1 MGSVIPEEQ
10 VIHLVFG
17 TDEGMVREKA
27 SAVFAA
33 LTEGTNEFSHEILE
47 AASGDSDEAAQ
58 TIRQVMEAL
67 RTLPFFPG
75 RKVVWMKNCN
85 FLGDSITGRSSTTES
100 ALDALRQ
107 LLEAGLGPDVMLII
121 SASEFDKRRSFNK
134 FLLQHSRAE
143 ELNKPDITKAGWEGS
158 LMPLVN
164 KEASARGMVFDSY
177 ALELFIHRVSESSR
191 QIISEIEKLDL
202 FLGPERRTVT
212 AADIGQM
219 VPLTRTGVIFE
230 ISRALESKKSDA
242 AISLIDFQLERG
254 ENAITIMRAAF
265 IPTLRNLL
273 AAKLLCDAFNLKPTN
288 FKDFTSRISALPSYA
303 SALIPLK
310 KDGSPNAYPLFL
322 AAQHAAKF
330 KTERLKQT
338 LKECMKA
345 DKALVSSSLDPRLIL
360 HRLAI
365 CSAS

>member
-1 MGSVIPEEQ
+1 
-10 VIHLVFG
+10 
-17 TDEGMVREKA
+17 
-27 SAVFAA
+27 
-33 LTEGTNEFSHEILE
+33 
-47 AASGDSDEAAQ
+47 
-58 TIRQVMEAL
+58 
-67 RTLPFFPG
+67 
-75 RKVVWMKNCN
+75 
-85 FLGDSITGRSSTTES
+85 
-100 ALDALRQ
+100 
-107 LLEAGLGPDVMLII
+107 
-121 SASEFDKRRSFNK
+121 
-134 FLLQHSRAE
+134 
-143 ELNKPDITKAGWEGS
+143 
-158 LMPLVN
+158 MPLIN
-164 KEASARGMVFDSY
+164 KETAARGMNFDSA

-202 FLGPERRTVT
+202 YLGADRRTVMPE
-212 AADIGQM
+212 DVERM

-230 ISRALESKKSDA
+230 ISRALENKKSDA

-273 AAKLLCDAFNLKPTN
+273 AARLLCDAFHLKPTN
-288 FKDFTSRISALPSYA
+288 FKEFTARISSLPSYA
-303 SALIPLK
+303 AALIPLK
-310 KDGSPNAYPLFL
+310 KDGTPNAYPLFL
-322 AAQHAAKF
+322 AAQNASKF

>member
-1 MGSVIPEEQ
+1 MDEELQFSGRLRHGAFLHHGS
-10 VIHLVFG
+10 G
-17 TDEGMVREKA
+17 
-27 SAVFAA
+27 
-33 LTEGTNEFSHEILE
+33 
-47 AASGDSDEAAQ
+47 SG
-58 TIRQVMEAL
+58 
-67 RTLPFFPG
+67 FFQ
-75 RKVVWMKNCN
+75 
-85 FLGDSITGRSSTTES
+85 
-100 ALDALRQ
+100 Q
-107 LLEAGLGPDVMLII
+107 LLESGLGPDVLLLI

-134 FLLQHSRAE
+134 FLLQYAASE

-158 LMPLVN
+158 LMPLIN
-164 KEASARGMVFDSY
+164 KETAARGMNFDSA

-202 FLGPERRTVT
+202 YLGADRRTVMPE
-212 AADIGQM
+212 DVERM

-230 ISRALESKKSDA
+230 ISRALENKKSDA

-273 AAKLLCDAFNLKPTN
+273 AARLLCDAFNLKPTN
-288 FKDFTSRISALPSYA
+288 FKEFTARISSLPSYA
-303 SALIPLK
+303 AALIPLK
-310 KDGSPNAYPLFL
+310 KDGTPNAYPLFL
-322 AAQHAAKF
+322 AAQNASKF

>member
-1 MGSVIPEEQ
+1 MRFPVE
-10 VIHLVFG
+10 V
-17 TDEGMVREKA
+17 
-27 SAVFAA
+27 
-33 LTEGTNEFSHEILE
+33 LE
-47 AASGDSDEAAQ
+47 AACGDPDEADQ
-58 TIRQVMEAL
+58 VTRQVMEAL

-85 FLGDSITGRSSTTES
+85 FLGDSVTGRSSTTEA
-100 ALDALRQ
+100 ALDSLRH
-107 LLEAGLGPDVMLII
+107 LLEGGLGPDVLLLI

-134 FLLQHSRAE
+134 FLLQSAAAE

-158 LMPLVN
+158 LMPLIN
-164 KEASARGMVFDSY
+164 KEAGARGMNFDSA

-202 FLGPERRTVT
+202 YLGADRRTVMPE
-212 AADIGQM
+212 DVERM

-230 ISRALESKKSDA
+230 ISRALENKKSDA

-254 ENAITIMRAAF
+254 ENAVTIMRAAF

-273 AAKLLCDAFNLKPTN
+273 AARLLCDAFNLKPTN
-288 FKDFTSRISALPSYA
+288 FKEFHGPHLLPALLCRGADSPEKRRTS
-303 SALIPLK
+303 
-310 KDGSPNAYPLFL
+310 NAYPLFL
-322 AAQHAAKF
+322 AAQNASKF

>member
-1 MGSVIPEEQ
+1 MVTTTPQ
-10 VIHLVFG
+10 QQAIHLVFG

-27 SAVFAA
+27 SSIFAA

-47 AASGDSDEAAQ
+47 AACGDSDEADRA
-58 TIRQVMEAL
+58 TRQVMEAL

-85 FLGDSITGRSSTTES
+85 FLGDSVTGKSSMTET

-107 LLEAGLGPDVMLII
+107 LLEAGLGPDVMLLI

-134 FLLQHSRAE
+134 FLLQCASAA

-158 LMPLVN
+158 LMPLIN
-164 KEASARGMVFDSY
+164 KEAGARGMNFDPA

-202 FLGPERRTVT
+202 YLGAERRSVT
-212 AADIGQM
+212 PEDVEKM

-230 ISRALESKKSDA
+230 ISRALENKRSDT
-242 AISLIDFQLERG
+242 AITLIDFQLERG

-273 AAKLLCDAFNLKPTN
+273 AAKLLCDEFNLKPTN
-288 FKDFTSRISALPSYA
+288 FKDFTSRISSLPSYA

-310 KDGSPNAYPLFL
+310 KDGTPNAYPLFL
-322 AAQHAAKF
+322 AAQNAAKF
-330 KTERLKQT
+330 KTERLKRT
-338 LKECMKA
+338 LKECLRA
-345 DKALVSSSLDPRLIL
+345 DKALVSSSLNPRLIL